1 MLSDHQKLE
10 SEVSECQ
17 ELAQRTTSHSLMRGA
32 CRASVGR
39 VQVKGS
45 GEEPDIVLFR
55 IAKKTRG
62 IKEREV
68 VYMDDIEKLKAE
80 NSDLRTKVDELMSN
94 KYCLE
99 GELRKATGTN
109 ERLLRILENLSN
121 GYVKKEG

>member
-1 MLSDHQKLE
+1 VRL
-10 SEVSECQ
+10 
-17 ELAQRTTSHSLMRGA
+17 
-32 CRASVGR
+32 
-39 VQVKGS
+39 KGF

-55 IAKKTRG
+55 IAKKTQE

-99 GELRKATGTN
+99 EKLRKVSETN

-121 GYVKKEG
+121 GYVKKER

>member
-1 MLSDHQKLE
+1 MHG
-10 SEVSECQ
+10 V
-17 ELAQRTTSHSLMRGA
+17 

-45 GEEPDIVLFR
+45 GEETDIVLFR
-55 IAKKTRG
+55 IAKKTRE

-80 NSDLRTKVDELMSN
+80 NSDLRTKVDELESN

-99 GELRKATGTN
+99 GELRKATETN
-109 ERLLRILENLSN
+109 ERLLRIVENLSK
-121 GYVKKEG
+121 GH

>member
-1 MLSDHQKLE
+1 MHG
-10 SEVSECQ
+10 VC
-17 ELAQRTTSHSLMRGA
+17 H
-32 CRASVGR
+32 ASVGR

-45 GEEPDIVLFR
+45 VEETDIVLFR
-55 IAKKTRG
+55 IARKTRE

-99 GELRKATGTN
+99 GELRKATETN

-121 GYVKKEG
+121 GYVKKER

>member
-1 MLSDHQKLE
+1 MQNPE
-10 SEVSECQ
+10 
-17 ELAQRTTSHSLMRGA
+17 
-32 CRASVGR
+32 
-39 VQVKGS
+39 
-45 GEEPDIVLFR
+45 IVLFR

-99 GELRKATGTN
+99 EKLGKVSETN

-121 GYVKKEG
+121 GYVKKER

>member
-1 MLSDHQKLE
+1 MQN
-10 SEVSECQ
+10 
-17 ELAQRTTSHSLMRGA
+17 
-32 CRASVGR
+32 
-39 VQVKGS
+39 
-45 GEEPDIVLFR
+45 PDIVLFR

-94 KYCLE
+94 KNYLE
-99 GELRKATGTN
+99 GELRKVTETN

-121 GYVKKEG
+121 GYVKK

>member
-1 MLSDHQKLE
+1 
-10 SEVSECQ
+10 
-17 ELAQRTTSHSLMRGA
+17 MRGVYHVN
-32 CRASVGR
+32 VGR

-55 IAKKTRG
+55 IVRKTRE

-80 NSDLRTKVDELMSN
+80 NSDLRTTVDELRDN

-99 GELRKATGTN
+99 EELRKATETN
-109 ERLLRILENLSN
+109 ERLLRIIENLSN
-121 GYVKKEG
+121 GYAKKEG

>member
-1 MLSDHQKLE
+1 MHG
-10 SEVSECQ
+10 V
-17 ELAQRTTSHSLMRGA
+17 

-45 GEEPDIVLFR
+45 GEETDIVLFR
-55 IAKKTRG
+55 IAKKTRE

-80 NSDLRTKVDELMSN
+80 NSDLRTKVNELMSN
-94 KYCLE
+94 EYRLE
-99 GELRKATGTN
+99 GELRKATETN

-121 GYVKKEG
+121 GYVKKER

>member
-1 MLSDHQKLE
+1 MQG
-10 SEVSECQ
+10 V
-17 ELAQRTTSHSLMRGA
+17 

-39 VQVKGS
+39 VQVKGF
-45 GEEPDIVLFR
+45 GEETDIVLFR

-62 IKEREV
+62 IKGREV

-99 GELRKATGTN
+99 EKLGKVSETN

-121 GYVKKEG
+121 GYVKKER